1 MEADH
6 AGARARF
13 ERLFDAHYAELTR
26 FAARRV
32 GPDTAGDIVASTL
45 LIAWRRLAEI
55 PTQQARAWLY
65 ATARHVIANELR
77 AQARRDRLGARVDA
91 GDAGSVEDHA
101 GQVSEQLRIRA
112 VLAEL
117 SLPDQELLRLTEWEG
132 LDLAE
137 VALVLG
143 CSRTAAKVRLHRARR
158 RFAARLFAADGA
170 DSRPDPKVLPSI
182 VTEGSTR
189 S

>member
-6 AGARARF
+6 TAARARF
-13 ERLFDAHYAELTR
+13 ERIFDSYYAELTR
-26 FAARRV
+26 FATRRV
-32 GPDTAGDIVASTL
+32 GPDTAGDVVASTF
-45 LIAWRRLAEI
+45 LIAWRRVAEI
-55 PTQQARAWLY
+55 PTQHPRAWLY

-77 AQARRDRLGARVDA
+77 AQARRDRLGARVGPADA
-91 GDAGSVEDHA
+91 ASVEDHA
-101 GQVSEQLRIRA
+101 GQVSEQLRVGA

-117 SLPDQELLRLTEWEG
+117 SPADQEVLRLTEWEG

-143 CSRTAAKVRLHRARR
+143 CSRTTAKVRLHRARR
-158 RFAARLFAADGA
+158 RFAAKLFATDGA
-170 DSRPDPKVLPSI
+170 DDRPYPIPPPPI
-182 VTEGSTR
+182 VAEGSTQ